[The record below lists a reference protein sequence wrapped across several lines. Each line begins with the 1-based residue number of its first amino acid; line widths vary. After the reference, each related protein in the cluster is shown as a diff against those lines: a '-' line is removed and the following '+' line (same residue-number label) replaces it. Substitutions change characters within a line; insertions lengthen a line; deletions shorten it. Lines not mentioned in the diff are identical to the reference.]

1 MNNPLRYLRDS
12 EGNPL
17 LENGKKQYNQPIVLG
32 FNPTTSPNRRERRFL
47 MQKNARNTLFGIHLG
62 SKYIQLV
69 PEIIKDEEGLVTKL
83 GRILNN
89 RKRSYSFTGKV
100 KVIDHY
106 PYKTR

>member
-17 LENGKKQYNQPIVLG
+17 LENGKKQYNRPIVLG
-32 FNPTTSPNRRERRFL
+32 FNPTTSPNRRKRRFL
-47 MQKNARNTLFGIHLG
+47 MQKNARNPLFGIHLG
-62 SKYIQLV
+62 RYIQLV
-69 PEIIKDEEGLVTKL
+69 PETIKDEEGLVTKL
-83 GRILNN
+83 GRILSKT
-89 RKRSYSFTGKV
+89 RRGYSFTGKV